1 MKEGHLTKIRRIRK
15 EYCEQLYARNLDN
28 LDEMKKKILD
38 SSPKLTQEEIE
49 IMYRSIPSKETELI
63 IQASTKKIKH

>member
-1 MKEGHLTKIRRIRK
+1 MKEGHQ
-15 EYCEQLYARNLDN
+15 YCEQLYARNLDN